1 MRSAEKSTCSAVG
14 NPLEC
19 FFDARISKSINNL
32 ASRERTGK
40 PAFLIIRLAQS
51 RRENINL
58 FPRSRANSLSAT
70 GARPEAR
77 GARKLQARYMTVEDG
92 RCPRRQYTAAGGN
105 HRGSIFRLLVGARR
119 RAERRSP
126 AACRSRL
133 RAKTKNRT
141 TVLNH

>member
-1 MRSAEKSTCSAVG
+1 MRNAEKSTCSAVG
-14 NPLEC
+14 NPFEC
-19 FFDARISKSINNL
+19 FLDARISKSISNL

-77 GARKLQARYMTVEDG
+77 GTRKLQARYMTVEHG
-92 RCPRRQYTAAGGN
+92 SCPRRQYTAGGN
-105 HRGSIFRLLVGARR
+105 HRGSIFRLLVGAWR
-119 RAERRSP
+119 RAERR
-126 AACRSRL
+126 
-133 RAKTKNRT
+133 
-141 TVLNH
+141 